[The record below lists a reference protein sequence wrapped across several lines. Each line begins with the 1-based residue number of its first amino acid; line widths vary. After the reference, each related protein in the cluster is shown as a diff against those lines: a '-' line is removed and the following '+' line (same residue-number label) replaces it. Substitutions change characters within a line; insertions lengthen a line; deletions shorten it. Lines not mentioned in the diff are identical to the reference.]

1 MRTTRSRHSI
11 VRERGQKPEGGGQ
24 RFEGGSDGDREA
36 TLEPGLDIVHPDL
49 LALRVQLT
57 VLDRVHQLGSR
68 RPGVVGSTRQVQP
81 GVAGPDD
88 GLEGGH
94 GLTIGSPRPNL
105 DPRLGKAW
113 MSRARG
119 RLQA

>member
-1 MRTTRSRHSI
+1 MTGEKLEL
-11 VRERGQKPEGGGQ
+11 VRGFRP
-24 RFEGGSDGDREA
+24 FLDTA
-36 TLEPGLDIVHPDL
+36 AVDIVHPDL

-81 GVAGPDD
+81 RVAGPDD

-94 GLTIGSPRPNL
+94 GLTIGSSRPVL

-113 MSRARG
+113 MSRGDAGVSSRCSTWLG
-119 RLQA
+119 AVLP